1 MSEHMRKSFRA
12 TDPDF
17 AFIAANA
24 AAEVDNLIH
33 GREAMLENVSML
45 SKIIGG
51 SIAYEGAQGKTIK
64 NLMDPV
70 TTDVFSR
77 SFTASYK
84 DSVNSLD
91 DLAIKVERL
100 SKELQSVDDKK
111 EKLEVLRDFCV
122 ALSKNALAT
131 RRTLHESRM
140 RNPYKK

>member
-1 MSEHMRKSFRA
+1 MSAHMNKGFRV

-33 GREAMLENVSML
+33 GREEVLENASKL
-45 SKIIGG
+45 SQIIGG
-51 SIAYEGAQGKTIK
+51 SISYEGAQGKTLK

-84 DSVNSLD
+84 DSVNSFN
-91 DLAIKVERL
+91 DLAAKVEQL
-100 SKELQSVDDKK
+100 SQDLASMDDKQ
-111 EKLEVLRDFCV
+111 ERLEVLRDFCV

-131 RRTLHESRM
+131 RHTLHESRM
-140 RNPYKK
+140 RNPFKK